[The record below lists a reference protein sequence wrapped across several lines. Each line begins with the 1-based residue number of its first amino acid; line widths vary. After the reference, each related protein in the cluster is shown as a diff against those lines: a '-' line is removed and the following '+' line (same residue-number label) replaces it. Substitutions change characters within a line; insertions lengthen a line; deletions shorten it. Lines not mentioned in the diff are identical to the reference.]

1 MLLFSVQVAEQ
12 LDLMDVYVQKIRDE
26 VAAKA
31 TKTATEKS
39 NEARENLKQALK
51 TS

>member
-1 MLLFSVQVAEQ
+1 MQVAEQ

-31 TKTATEKS
+31 AKIASEKS
-39 NEARENLKQALK
+39 NEARENLTHALK
-51 TS
+51 SS